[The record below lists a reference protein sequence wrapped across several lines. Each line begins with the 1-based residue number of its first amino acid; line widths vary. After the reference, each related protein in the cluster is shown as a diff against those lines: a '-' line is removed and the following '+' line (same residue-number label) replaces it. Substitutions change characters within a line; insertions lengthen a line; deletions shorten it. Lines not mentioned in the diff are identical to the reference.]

1 MLRTKY
7 NRKVSV
13 LKDHVRSA
21 GETMDQE
28 RSLSDHQITMMR
40 EELARTKEMIAE
52 ANRREAQLQ
61 SFRYIAKLKY
71 TEILLSL
78 INPNFQIFYR
88 QTAGYILP
96 SARL

>member
-40 EELARTKEMIAE
+40 EELARTKEMLAE

-61 SFRYIAKLKY
+61 SFR
-71 TEILLSL
+71 
-78 INPNFQIFYR
+78 
-88 QTAGYILP
+88 
-96 SARL
+96 